1 MISRIT
7 RKIRMRSRSGGFSL
21 IEVLVGVA
29 IMAVAILS
37 LAQVFLLA
45 VLNNVRSGE
54 ITNAVFLAQQQID
67 YLRTLTRDELM
78 TFPDATRG
86 ESSDELM
93 DINIDGTVDYRRLT
107 VVVFQDPEFDV
118 RILVFPGMKMNT
130 EVADLL
136 ADPLR
141 HRMKANIHT
150 IIAR

>member
-1 MISRIT
+1 MQR
-7 RKIRMRSRSGGFSL
+7 RSGGFSL
-21 IEVLVGVA
+21 IEVLIGVA

-67 YLRTLTRDELM
+67 YLRSLTRDELM

-93 DINIDGTVDYRRLT
+93 DINVDGTVDYRRLT

-118 RILVFPGMKMNT
+118 RVLVFPGMKMHA

-136 ADPLR
+136 ADPVH

>member
-1 MISRIT
+1 MRKSRQ
-7 RKIRMRSRSGGFSL
+7 RRNSPGGRGGFSL

-67 YLRTLTRDELM
+67 YLRTLTRDELL
-78 TFPDATRG
+78 TFPDSTRG
-86 ESSDELM
+86 ESADELM
-93 DINIDGTVDYRRLT
+93 DINVDGTVDYRRLT
-107 VVVFQDPEFDV
+107 IVVFQDPEFDI
-118 RILVFPGMKMNT
+118 RILVFPGIKGDT
-130 EVADLL
+130 EVNDLL
-136 ADPLR
+136 ADPVR
-141 HRMKANIHT
+141 HRVKANIHT